1 MRRIQAF
8 IMGLLAVLLLTGCYN
23 SHRTHRSI
31 VPAVVELPDSDKVAE
46 AMDSAAIKRYN
57 DSLRFL
63 IEHHY
68 HENFNFVVRRDSLA
82 LIRQQPEEVVSMMP
96 TDSFFVYRHEP
107 LVVAD
112 IRIMPTDSID
122 SVWVSVARDQFT
134 FGWIHESS
142 LLPAV
147 DPDDPISQF
156 ITLFSDMHVLLFLI
170 VISLL
175 VAIYLVRSIL
185 RKRSHI
191 VHFNDIPSVYPT
203 VLTLIVATAATLY
216 ASIQMFA
223 PYLWR
228 HFYFN
233 PTLNPFGEPTI
244 LMLFL
249 MLVWAMLIVALAC
262 AEVTRQSLHS
272 GDALLYLMSLGGVC
286 AVDYIVFSITTLYY
300 VGYIL
305 LIAYFWFAIRAYLHG
320 SHCRYTCGNCGA
332 PMHEKGR
339 CRQCGALNE

>member
-1 MRRIQAF
+1 MKQLLTSIIAL
-8 IMGLLAVLLLTGCYN
+8 LLAFVLTGCYN
-23 SHRTHRSI
+23 SHRSHRNILPSVV
-31 VPAVVELPDSDKVAE
+31 VPDDSATVTAS
-46 AMDSAAIKRYN
+46 MDSAAIKRYN

-63 IEHHY
+63 SEHHY
-68 HENFNFVVRRDSLA
+68 HENYNYVVRQDSLA

-96 TDSFFVYRHEP
+96 TDSFYVYRHEP

-170 VISLL
+170 VISIL
-175 VAIYLVRSIL
+175 VAIYVVRSIL
-185 RKRSHI
+185 QKRSHI
-191 VHFNDIPSVYPT
+191 VHFNDIPTVYPT

-216 ASIQMFA
+216 ASIQLFA
-223 PYLWR
+223 PDMWR

-233 PTLNPFGEPTI
+233 PTLNPFSVPTI

-249 MLVWAMLIVALAC
+249 ILVWAILIVGLAC
-262 AEVTRQSLHS
+262 VEVVRQTLHS
-272 GDALLYLMSLGGVC
+272 GEALLYLLSLGGVC

-300 VGYIL
+300 IGYIL
-305 LIAYFWFAIRAYLHG
+305 LIAYFWFAIRAYLRN
-320 SHCRYTCGNCGA
+320 SHYRYYCGKCGA

-339 CRQCGALNE
+339 CSRCGALNE